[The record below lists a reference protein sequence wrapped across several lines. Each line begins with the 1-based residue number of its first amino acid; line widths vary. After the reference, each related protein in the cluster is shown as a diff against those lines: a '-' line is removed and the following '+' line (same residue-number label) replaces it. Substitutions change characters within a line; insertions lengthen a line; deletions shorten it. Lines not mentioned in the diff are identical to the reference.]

1 MDKRFGLRLF
11 WLTVGLV
18 SLGLGIIGTVLPLLP
33 TTPFLLLAA
42 FAFARS
48 SPKLAN
54 WLDSHPQFGPLI
66 ANWREHGAISRPA
79 KIAAVVVIL
88 LTSAISITLTFDG
101 WIIAVQLAVLG
112 IVAVFILSRP
122 DGAE

>member
-54 WLDSHPQFGPLI
+54 WLGSHPQFGPLI